1 MSPNDET
8 EKEELK
14 YIYFFVYQVTQK
26 IRNPLIQVLINE
38 TFFVKE
44 IQLSEVM
51 KNLRDSGLLMT
62 NS

>member
-26 IRNPLIQVLINE
+26 IRNPLIQVLING